1 MVNQEVETNPR
12 QRKVIVF
19 GGDGFL
25 GSHLVE
31 QLVSVGHEVTV
42 FTRGR
47 DGGLRNLQHLRG
59 RVDTVFGDFADTG
72 AVAASLKGQ
81 EVAVDLI
88 TSSSPI
94 DSWANPLEAIETEL
108 SPSVRFFELCAEE
121 GVRKIVFA
129 SSGGAVYGP
138 NTGMLG
144 EGTSPRPFS
153 PYSIIKLCSE
163 HFLNFFNVKYGI
175 CADSYRIGNLYGP
188 RQKLEGRQGVIA
200 VWIGRALAGQPI
212 DVFGDETTVRDHVFV
227 RDAAKLMMHSL
238 RSLET
243 GDVYNLGTGAG
254 VSVMELLRIFLAVAE
269 RPVAYRLHPRRPS
282 DNTSSILDS
291 SKLLQQ
297 FPGFRFHAL
306 EEGIR
311 EAFEWAMSVQ
321 HPAMPRRERIKAVR
335 HS

>member
-1 MVNQEVETNPR
+1 MLTQAIEADQKR
-12 QRKVIVF
+12 LRVIVF

-31 QLVSVGHEVTV
+31 QLVAAGHEVTV
-42 FTRGR
+42 FTRGHE
-47 DGGLRNLQHLRG
+47 GGLRNLQHMRG
-59 RVDTVFGDFADTG
+59 RIDTVFGDFSDTDT
-72 AVAASLKGQ
+72 VAASLEGQ

-144 EGTSPRPFS
+144 EGTAPKPFS
-153 PYSIIKLCSE
+153 PYSIVKLCSE
-163 HFLNFFNVKYGI
+163 HFLNFFSVKYGI
-175 CADSYRIGNLYGP
+175 CADTYRIGNLYGP
-188 RQKLEGRQGVIA
+188 RQRPGGRQGVLA

-212 DVFGDETTVRDHVFV
+212 DVFGDETTMRDHVFV

-238 RSLET
+238 RSLKS

-254 VSVMELLRIFLAVAE
+254 ISVMELLRVFLAVAE
-269 RPVAYRLHPRRPS
+269 RPVEYRLHSRRPS

-291 SKLLQQ
+291 SKLLRH

-306 EEGIR
+306 EDGIR
-311 EAFEWAMSVQ
+311 EAFEWAKSVQ
-321 HPAMPRRERIKAVR
+321 QTAVPRRERASAR
-335 HS
+335 QS